1 MALPNEVA
9 PPKPPFVIK
18 GRYTRSRVSR
28 DGGIGRCHGAA
39 PEHRASVSAGRCEI
53 GGREAAGAP
62 RTRSEAESAG
72 AEHRASVSAGRCEIG
87 GREAAGA
94 PRTRSEAE
102 SAGAEH
108 RASVSAGRCEIG
120 GREAAGAPRTRSEAE
135 SAGAE
140 HRASV
145 SAGRCE
151 NRRPRSGWSP
161 EDTERSGV
169 RRGGTPRKR

>member
-18 GRYTRSRVSR
+18 GRWRGVSR

-39 PEHRASVSAGRCEI
+39 PEQRASVSAGRCEI

-108 RASVSAGRCEIG
+108 RASVSAGRCEDKQSENPA
-120 GREAAGAPRTRSEAE
+120 RKPRVYQRSA
-135 SAGAE
+135 
-140 HRASV
+140 
-145 SAGRCE
+145 CQ
-151 NRRPRSGWSP
+151 RPSGYRP
-161 EDTERSGV
+161 LAV
-169 RRGGTPRKR
+169 RRLSASRTMGRSSR